1 MRTPF
6 KLNASLW
13 ELPSAHIGDIPS
25 KHIDSALRQYPC
37 LHLSDYTLSPNADM
51 WTLTFQGNDFIVIN
65 DLAEGLSIRFT
76 DSAQTDL
83 AEKLLAIIES
93 QKAT

>member
-25 KHIDSALRQYPC
+25 KHIDTTLRQHPRI
-37 LHLSDYTLSPNADM
+37 HLSDYTLSPNADM
-51 WTLTFQGNDFIVIN
+51 WAITFQGNDFIVVN
-65 DLAEGLSIRFT
+65 DLADGLSIRFS
-76 DSAQTDL
+76 DLAQTDW
-83 AEKLLAIIES
+83 AEELLAIIEPS
-93 QKAT
+93 KAT

>member
-25 KHIDSALRQYPC
+25 KHIDTTLRQHPRI
-37 LHLSDYTLSPNADM
+37 HLSDYTLSPSADM
-51 WTLTFQGNDFIVIN
+51 WAITFQGNDFIVVN
-65 DLAEGLSIRFT
+65 DLADGLSIRFS
-76 DSAQTDL
+76 DLAQTDW
-83 AEKLLAIIES
+83 AEELLAIIEP

>member
-13 ELPSAHIGDIPS
+13 ELPSAHAGDMPS
-25 KHIDSALRQYPC
+25 QYIDTALRQHPC
-37 LHLSDYTLSPNADM
+37 IHLSDYTLAPNADM
-51 WTLTFQGNDFIVIN
+51 WTLMFQGNDFIVIN

-83 AEKLLAIIES
+83 AEKLLAIIEPP
-93 QKAT
+93 KAT

>member
-13 ELPSAHIGDIPS
+13 ELPSAHAGDMPS
-25 KHIDSALRQYPC
+25 QYIDTALRQHPC
-37 LHLSDYTLSPNADM
+37 IHLSDCTLAPNADV
-51 WTLTFQGNDFIVIN
+51 WALTLQGNDFIVVN
-65 DLAEGLSIRFT
+65 DLTEGLSIRFS

-83 AEKLLAIIES
+83 AEKLLAIIEP

>member
-25 KHIDSALRQYPC
+25 KHIDTTLRQHPC
-37 LHLSDYTLSPNADM
+37 IHLSDYAIAPNADM
-51 WTLTFQGNDFIVIN
+51 WAITFQGNDFIVVN
-65 DLAEGLSIRFT
+65 DLTEGLSIRFS

-83 AEKLLAIIES
+83 AEKLLAIIEP

>member
-13 ELPSAHIGDIPS
+13 ELPSAHAGDIS
-25 KHIDSALRQYPC
+25 SQYIDTALRQHPC
-37 LHLSDYTLSPNADM
+37 IHLSDCALAPNADM
-51 WTLTFQGNDFIVIN
+51 WTITFQGNDFIVVN
-65 DLAEGLSIRFT
+65 DLADGLSIRFS

-83 AEKLLAIIES
+83 AEKLLAIIEPP
-93 QKAT
+93 KAT

>member
-1 MRTPF
+1 
-6 KLNASLW
+6 
-13 ELPSAHIGDIPS
+13 
-25 KHIDSALRQYPC
+25 
-37 LHLSDYTLSPNADM
+37 M

>member
-25 KHIDSALRQYPC
+25 KHIDSALRQHPC
-37 LHLSDYTLSPNADM
+37 IHLSDCTLAPNADV
-51 WTLTFQGNDFIVIN
+51 WALTLQGNDFIVVN
-65 DLAEGLSIRFT
+65 DLADGLSIRFS
-76 DSAQTDL
+76 DLAQTDW
-83 AEKLLAIIES
+83 AEELLAIIEP

>member
-13 ELPSAHIGDIPS
+13 ELPSAHAGDMPS
-25 KHIDSALRQYPC
+25 QYIDTVLRQHPRI
-37 LHLSDYTLSPNADM
+37 HLSDYAIAPNADM
-51 WTLTFQGNDFIVIN
+51 WAITFQGND
-65 DLAEGLSIRFT
+65 LADGLSIRFS
-76 DSAQTDL
+76 DLAQTDW
-83 AEKLLAIIES
+83 AEELLAIIKP

>member
-13 ELPSAHIGDIPS
+13 ELPSAHAGDMPS
-25 KHIDSALRQYPC
+25 QDIDTALQQHPC
-37 LHLSDYTLSPNADM
+37 INLSDYTMAPNADM
-51 WTLTFQGNDFIVIN
+51 WAITFQVNDFIVVN
-65 DLAEGLSIRFT
+65 DLADGLSIRFS
-76 DSAQTDL
+76 DLAQTNL
-83 AEKLLAIIES
+83 AEELLAIIEP

>member
-25 KHIDSALRQYPC
+25 KHIDTTLRQHPC
-37 LHLSDYTLSPNADM
+37 IHLSDYTLAPNADM
-51 WTLTFQGNDFIVIN
+51 WTLTFQDNDFIVIN

-83 AEKLLAIIES
+83 AEKLLSIIEP